1 MIEKTQAMNGNA
13 PSGSSQIRSIK
24 KMLLWLNSGCNA
36 KCKSC
41 DIWREE
47 IGHNLT
53 FEEIKNW
60 LPEWKALSLETIVI
74 CGEPLLYA
82 DVWDILGEIKK
93 YGIKIELL
101 TNGFLLERHA
111 ANVTQFVNELRVS
124 LDGPEE
130 FHNYSRGRPNAFD
143 KLRRGVKA
151 VRSHV
156 PGFSIGGRCH
166 VHKQNFRFLRETV
179 ETARVLGL
187 SFISFSS
194 TDFSNEEAFRRADT
208 MTESYGD
215 TFVIKGEDLLEL
227 EADLNRFYNEY
238 AADFASGFISDSP
251 EKLNFLLVEYYR
263 DVTGGARRTIRCNS
277 PWTSVVLEYNGIIR
291 PCFPMPA
298 YGNLKDYGSL
308 SEALNSP
315 CATSFREGLD
325 VSSNPICRNCVD
337 QTVNLL

>member
-1 MIEKTQAMNGNA
+1 MIYKTQAMNDNV
-13 PSGSSQIRSIK
+13 SNGSSQIRSIK
-24 KMLLWLNSGCNA
+24 KMFLWLNSGCNA

-60 LPEWKALSLETIVI
+60 LPGWNALALQTIVI

-101 TNGFLLERHA
+101 TNGILLERHA
-111 ANVTQFVNELRVS
+111 ANVTKFANELRVS
-124 LDGPEE
+124 LDGPEKI
-130 FHNYSRGRPNAFD
+130 HNYSRGRPNAFD
-143 KLRRGVKA
+143 KLRRGVEA

-166 VHKQNFRFLRETV
+166 INKQNFRFLRETV
-179 ETARVLGL
+179 ETARSLGL
-187 SFISFSS
+187 SFISFSG
-194 TDFSNEEAFRRADT
+194 TDFSNEEPFRRVNTITA
-208 MTESYGD
+208 SYGNS
-215 TFVIKGEDLLEL
+215 FAIRGEDLLEL
-227 EADLNRFYNEY
+227 EADLKRFYVEH

-251 EKLNFLLVEYYR
+251 EKLNSLLVEYYR
-263 DVTGGARRTIRCNS
+263 DLNDGARRTIRCNA
-277 PWTSVVLEYNGIIR
+277 PWTSVVLEYNGVVR

-298 YGNLKDYGSL
+298 YGNLKDHGSL
-308 SEALNSP
+308 SEALNSL
-315 CATSFREGLD
+315 CATNFREGLD
-325 VSSNPICRNCVD
+325 VSSNPICRNCACPE
-337 QTVNLL
+337 VNPM